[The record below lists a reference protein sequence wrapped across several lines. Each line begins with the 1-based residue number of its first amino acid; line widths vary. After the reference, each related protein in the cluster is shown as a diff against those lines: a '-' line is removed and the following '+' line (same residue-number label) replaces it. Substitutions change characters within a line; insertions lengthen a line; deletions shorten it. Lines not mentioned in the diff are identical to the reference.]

1 MSEVLYEER
10 GRIAVIT
17 WNRPE
22 ALNTLTHAMRIGLNE
37 TFTLAEKLADASP
50 LALAALS
57 DCSGV
62 RTRSISLA
70 QSGPRTAWN

>member
-22 ALNTLTHAMRIGLNE
+22 ALNTLTHAMRIGLI
-37 TFTLAEKLADASP
+37 DAMKKC
-50 LALAALS
+50 AAAPHIRAV
-57 DCSGV
+57 C
-62 RTRSISLA
+62 
-70 QSGPRTAWN
+70 